1 MFALKLLPLQSEESV
16 DNELCYYKYVEGEVE
31 GEVTSVE
38 VEYELECEDQPQHY
52 GAYGKD
58 KSQVR
63 VIYNLLF
70 SCICKLLS

>member
-1 MFALKLLPLQSEESV
+1 MTVMFPLKQLLPLQSEESV

-31 GEVTSVE
+31 GEVTSVQ

-58 KSQVR
+58 KSQVTTC
-63 VIYNLLF
+63 F
-70 SCICKLLS
+70 